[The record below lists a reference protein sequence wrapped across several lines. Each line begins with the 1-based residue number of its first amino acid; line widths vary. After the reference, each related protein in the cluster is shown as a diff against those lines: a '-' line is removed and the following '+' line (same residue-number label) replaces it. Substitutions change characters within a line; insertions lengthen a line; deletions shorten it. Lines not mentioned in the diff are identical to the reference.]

1 MCKVCGKSYVVTFLK
16 IIPFIEWCMALLVV
30 ENGHKNDT
38 CYDEIGLHLCFRFN
52 SSTRLE
58 GRL

>member
-30 ENGHKNDT
+30 ENGHKKRHV
-38 CYDEIGLHLCFRFN
+38 LR
-52 SSTRLE
+52 
-58 GRL
+58 